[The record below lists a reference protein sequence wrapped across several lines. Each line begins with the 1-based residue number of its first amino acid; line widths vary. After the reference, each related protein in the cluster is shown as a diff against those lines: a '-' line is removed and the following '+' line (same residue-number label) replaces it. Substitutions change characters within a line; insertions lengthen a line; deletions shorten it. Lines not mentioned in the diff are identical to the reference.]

1 MVLKRTGIDENIGSP
16 TDYVGDILKRY
27 QAAKS
32 RKEMWSG
39 HFEECYEYA
48 LPQRESFYEEQ
59 VAKKKNDKIFDETA
73 VVGVQEFASRLQAGM
88 VPTFARW
95 ADLRSGTEIPPS
107 ERLRIDQGLDQI
119 TDYIFEILQNS
130 NFNQEVHESF
140 MDLAVG
146 TGALLVE
153 DGDANNPIRFKAVPL
168 AHLVLETGPNDD
180 VDSVFRTRW
189 LKAEDIQNAYPKAI
203 IPDTVL
209 QKMNLAKNPVKKC
222 EVLEVVK
229 RDWLKPNEYIW
240 KHCVILKEHK
250 ALIFEQSLKGDG
262 ANPWIVFRWSKAAGE
277 VYGRGPLLNAL
288 PAIKTCNLT
297 VELILENAQMS
308 IAGMYQVDDDGVI
321 NPDTIQLVPGS
332 IIPRSP
338 GSTGLTPITPPGNF
352 DVAQLILQD
361 MRQNIKKALYNE
373 QLGDPNKT
381 PATATEI
388 TERMADLS
396 RQIGSA
402 FGRLQAEFVNP
413 ILRRVIYLL
422 RKQGRIELP
431 MLNNREIKIKPVS
444 PLAQAQNNQDVSI
457 IDRFLD
463 ILGARFGPESLNMFV
478 KTDVVA
484 GYIARKLGL
493 PGNIIRTA
501 EEQQQIMA
509 QMQQMAQQQQQP
521 PQE

>member
-27 QAAKS
+27 QAAKA

-107 ERLRIDQGLDQI
+107 ERLRVDQGLDQI

-338 GSTGLTPITPPGNF
+338 GSTGLTPIAPPGNF

-361 MRQNIKKALYNE
+361 MRLNIKKALYNE

-431 MLNNREIKIKPVS
+431 MIGNREIKIKPVS

-463 ILGARFGPESLNMFV
+463 IIGARFGPDSLNMFV
-478 KTDVVA
+478 KTDIVA

-493 PGNIIRTA
+493 PGNIIRSP
-501 EEQQQIMA
+501 EEQQQIIA

-521 PQE
+521 QE